1 MRILSLT
8 AGAASMYCGS
18 CLRDNALATELITR
32 GHDVTLLPVYT
43 PTLTDE
49 PNVSG
54 RRVFFGGV
62 SVYLQQHFSFFRQ
75 SPRWL
80 DKLWD
85 SSRFIRLVSRRA
97 IQVNGA
103 FLGGM
108 TVSML
113 QGEHGHQR
121 KELDKLIDWLKTQ
134 PAPDVVILPFALL
147 IGLARPIREALGP
160 KIVCTLQG
168 EDLFLEQLVE
178 PWKSE
183 AKALIREQIGE
194 VDLFTPTSDYYR
206 HFTADYL
213 GVPIEKQRT
222 VPLGLNFKDFD
233 YLTPFV
239 PHREPRELSPQWPE
253 PKRGPFTI
261 AFLGRIAPEKGLDQ
275 LAQAYVHLRRD
286 HGLPPSRLEAAG
298 WMGADQKPY
307 LEKVQARLHKAGLLD
322 EFAYRGEL
330 DRLEK
335 VRFLARGD
343 VFSMPAPYQEPKGFT
358 ILEAMAAGV
367 PVVQPAHGA
376 FIEMVQKTGGG
387 LLVKPDDPA
396 ALAEGIWQLFQD
408 RQRRLALGRKAA
420 GEVRAKYGVRQSAE
434 RLEAVLREVTGAA
447 PGGEV
452 ARAGTDPSAEAI
464 APVPPAAANED
475 LSAEAAAPAVAK
487 AEAAGQSAA
496 AKEERARAAR

>member
-18 CLRDNALATELITR
+18 CLRDNALATELIAR

-54 RRVFFGGV
+54 GRVFFGGV
-62 SVYLQQHFSFFRQ
+62 SVYLQQHFAFFRR

-80 DKLWD
+80 DRLWD
-85 SSRFIRLVSRRA
+85 SSRFIRFVSRRS
-97 IQVNGA
+97 IQTDGK

-113 QGEHGHQR
+113 KGEHGLQR

-134 PAPDVVILPFALL
+134 PVPDVVILPFALL
-147 IGLARPIREALGP
+147 IGLARPIRAAIGA

-183 AKALIREQIGE
+183 AKQLIRDQVGE

-206 HFTADYL
+206 NFTVDYL
-213 GVPIEKQRT
+213 GVPLARQRT
-222 VPLGLNFKDFD
+222 VPLGINFKDFD

-253 PKRGPFTI
+253 PARGAFTI

-275 LAQAYVHLRRD
+275 LAEAYVRLRRD
-286 HGLPPSRLEAAG
+286 YGLPPSKLEAAG

-307 LEKVQARLHKAGLLD
+307 LEKVEGRLRNAGVSA
-322 EFAYRGEL
+322 EFAYRGEV
-330 DRLEK
+330 DRIEK
-335 VRFLARGD
+335 VRFLARAD
-343 VFSMPAPYQEPKGFT
+343 VFSMPAPYKEPKGFT

-376 FIEMVQKTGGG
+376 FTEMVQKTGGG
-387 LLVKPDDPA
+387 LLVKPDDA
-396 ALAEGIWQLFQD
+396 ASLAEGIWQLYQD
-408 RQRRLALGRKAA
+408 RRRRLALGRHGA
-420 GEVRAKYGVRQSAE
+420 GEVRVHYSVKHSAE
-434 RLEAVLREVTGAA
+434 RLEAVLREVTST
-447 PGGEV
+447 P
-452 ARAGTDPSAEAI
+452 AG
-464 APVPPAAANED
+464 
-475 LSAEAAAPAVAK
+475 LSAEAAGRTTVAK
-487 AEAAGQSAA
+487 AET
-496 AKEERARAAR
+496 ELARAAR

>member
-18 CLRDNALATELITR
+18 CLRDNALATELIAR

-62 SVYLQQHFSFFRQ
+62 SVYLQQHFPFFRR

-80 DKLWD
+80 DRLWD
-85 SSRFIRLVSRRA
+85 SARFIRFVSRRS
-97 IQVNGA
+97 IQTDGE

-113 QGEHGHQR
+113 KGEDGLQR

-134 PAPDVVILPFALL
+134 PKPDVVILPFALL
-147 IGLARPIREALGP
+147 IGLAKPIREALGA

-178 PWKSE
+178 PWQSE
-183 AKALIREQIGE
+183 AKALIRDQIGE
-194 VDLFTPTSDYYR
+194 VDLFTPTSNYYR
-206 HFTADYL
+206 GFTVDYL
-213 GVPIEKQRT
+213 GVPLTKQRT

-239 PHREPRELSPQWPE
+239 PHREARELSPQWPE

-261 AFLGRIAPEKGLDQ
+261 AFLGRIAPEKGLDR
-275 LAQAYVHLRRD
+275 LAEAYVLLRKQW
-286 HGLPPSRLEAAG
+286 GLPPSKLEAAG

-307 LEKVQARLHKAGLLD
+307 LEKVRARLRKAGLAA
-322 EFAYRGEL
+322 EFTYRGEL

-335 VRFLARGD
+335 VRFLARAD
-343 VFSMPAPYQEPKGFT
+343 VFSMPAPYKEPKGFT

-367 PVVQPAHGA
+367 PVVQPSHGA
-376 FIEMVQKTGGG
+376 FTEMLQKTGGG
-387 LLVKPDDPA
+387 LLVRPDDA
-396 ALAEGIWQLFQD
+396 HALAEGIWQLFQD
-408 RQRRLALGRKAA
+408 RRRRVALGRHGA
-420 GEVRAKYGVRQSAE
+420 GEVRAKYSVKHSAE
-434 RLEAVLREVTGAA
+434 CLEAVLREVTGT
-447 PGGEV
+447 GSS
-452 ARAGTDPSAEAI
+452 AG
-464 APVPPAAANED
+464 AAAAK
-475 LSAEAAAPAVAK
+475 STAGAK
-487 AEAAGQSAA
+487 AET
-496 AKEERARAAR
+496 ERARAAR

>member
-18 CLRDNALATELITR
+18 CLRDNALASELIGR

-54 RRVFFGGV
+54 GRVFFGGV
-62 SVYLQQHFSFFRQ
+62 SVYLQQYFSFFRH

-80 DKLWD
+80 DRLWD
-85 SSRFIRLVSRRA
+85 SSRFIRLVSRRS
-97 IQVNGA
+97 IRTDGK

-113 QGEHGHQR
+113 RGEHGHQR

-134 PAPDVVILPFALL
+134 PAPEVVILPFALL
-147 IGLARPIREALGP
+147 IGLARPIREALGA

-183 AKALIREQIGE
+183 AKALIREQVGE
-194 VDLFTPTSDYYR
+194 VELFAPTSDYYR
-206 HFTADYL
+206 DFTVDYL
-213 GVPIEKQRT
+213 GVPAAKQRT

-239 PHREPRELSPQWPE
+239 PHRDARELSPQWPE
-253 PKRGPFTI
+253 PKRGAFTI
-261 AFLGRIAPEKGLDQ
+261 AFFGRIAPEKGLDQ
-275 LAQAYVHLRRD
+275 LAHAYVLLRREF
-286 HGLPPSRLEAAG
+286 GLPPSKLEAAG
-298 WMGADQKPY
+298 WMGADNRAY
-307 LEKVQARLHKAGLLD
+307 LEKVEARLRKAGLHG

-330 DRLEK
+330 DRMEK
-335 VRFLARGD
+335 VRFLARAD
-343 VFSMPAPYQEPKGFT
+343 VFSMPAPYREPKGFT

-376 FIEMVQKTGGG
+376 FTEMVQRTGGG
-387 LLVKPDDPA
+387 LLVQPDDPR
-396 ALAEGIWQLFQD
+396 ALAEGLWQLFQD
-408 RQRRLALGRKAA
+408 PRRRATLGRQAA
-420 GEVRAKYGVRQSAE
+420 GEVRAKYSVKHSAA
-434 RLEAVLREVTGAA
+434 RLETVLREVL
-447 PGGEV
+447 GE
-452 ARAGTDPSAEAI
+452 T
-464 APVPPAAANED
+464 
-475 LSAEAAAPAVAK
+475 
-487 AEAAGQSAA
+487 
-496 AKEERARAAR
+496 ERARAAR

>member
-18 CLRDNALATELITR
+18 CLRDNALATELISR

-54 RRVFFGGV
+54 GRVFFGGV
-62 SVYLQQHFSFFRQ
+62 SVYLQQHFAFFRH

-85 SSRFIRLVSRRA
+85 SARFIRFVSRRS
-97 IQVNGA
+97 IQTDGK

-113 QGEHGHQR
+113 KGEHGLQR

-134 PAPDVVILPFALL
+134 PTPDVVILPFALL
-147 IGLARPIREALGP
+147 IGLARPIREALGA

-183 AKALIREQIGE
+183 AKALIREHVGE

-206 HFTADYL
+206 NFTVDYL
-213 GVPIEKQRT
+213 GVPLAKQRT

-253 PKRGPFTI
+253 PKRGAFTI

-275 LAQAYVHLRRD
+275 LAEAYVRLRRD
-286 HGLPPSRLEAAG
+286 YGLPPSKLEAAG

-307 LEKVQARLHKAGLLD
+307 LETVEARLRKAGVSA
-322 EFAYRGEL
+322 EFAYRGEV
-330 DRLEK
+330 DRIEK
-335 VRFLARGD
+335 VRFLARAD
-343 VFSMPAPYQEPKGFT
+343 VFSMPAPYKEPKGFT

-376 FIEMVQKTGGG
+376 FTEMVHKTGGG
-387 LLVKPDDPA
+387 LLVKPDDA
-396 ALAEGIWQLFQD
+396 ASLAEGIWQLYQD
-408 RQRRLALGRKAA
+408 RRRRLALGRHGA
-420 GEVRAKYGVRQSAE
+420 GEVRAHYSVKHSAE
-434 RLEAVLREVTGAA
+434 RLEAVLREVTSV
-447 PGGEV
+447 E
-452 ARAGTDPSAEAI
+452 
-464 APVPPAAANED
+464 
-475 LSAEAAAPAVAK
+475 
-487 AEAAGQSAA
+487 QM
-496 AKEERARAAR
+496 RAAR